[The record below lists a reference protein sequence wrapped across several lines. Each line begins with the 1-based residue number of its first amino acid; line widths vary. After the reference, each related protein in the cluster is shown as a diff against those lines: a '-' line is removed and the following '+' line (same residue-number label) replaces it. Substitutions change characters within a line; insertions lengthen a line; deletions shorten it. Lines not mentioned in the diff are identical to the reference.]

1 MIPNKLVILTNIF
14 FFRKHS
20 IILEKKKESRFSF
33 TKLFKTANQT
43 VIDGYKCV
51 MKKRPHRHILLFSIF
66 LMIFTGMG
74 FNQNTQLYV
83 EKNFGWNLPEY
94 TNYMRFAIVIC
105 FISIVEFMSTYFT
118 YIKSICSFTA

>member
-1 MIPNKLVILTNIF
+1 M
-14 FFRKHS
+14 
-20 IILEKKKESRFSF
+20 EKKKESQFSC

-94 TNYMRFAIVIC
+94 TNYMRFAIAIFYIC
-105 FISIVEFMSTYFT
+105 CRVQVARVRSKPCNLSNCEAGI
-118 YIKSICSFTA
+118 

>member
-1 MIPNKLVILTNIF
+1 M
-14 FFRKHS
+14 
-20 IILEKKKESRFSF
+20 EKKRESQLSC

-66 LMIFTGMG
+66 LMVFTGMG

-94 TNYMRFAIVIC
+94 TNYMRFDISIF
-105 FISIVEFMSTYFT
+105 FISVVE
-118 YIKSICSFTA
+118 YINT